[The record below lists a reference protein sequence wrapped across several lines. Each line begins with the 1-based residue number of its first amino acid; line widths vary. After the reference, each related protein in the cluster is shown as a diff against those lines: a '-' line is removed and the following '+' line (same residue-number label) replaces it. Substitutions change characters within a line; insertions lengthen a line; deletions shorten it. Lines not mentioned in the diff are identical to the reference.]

1 VALRGAHCHSEE
13 RGIFAGRVGI
23 PRDEESLGLAVT
35 ARSVE
40 ASLAAQQT
48 TSVEVVRVRL
58 RSTFEIAIR
67 YIPPEALTGALDSS
81 CVGMTT
87 TV

>member
-1 VALRGAHCHSEE
+1 M
-13 RGIFAGRVGI
+13 
-23 PRDEESLGLAVT
+23 T

-48 TSVEVVRVRL
+48 TSVEVVHVRL
-58 RSTFEIAIR
+58 RSSFGSAIR
-67 YIPPEALTGALDSS
+67 YIPPETLTGALDFS